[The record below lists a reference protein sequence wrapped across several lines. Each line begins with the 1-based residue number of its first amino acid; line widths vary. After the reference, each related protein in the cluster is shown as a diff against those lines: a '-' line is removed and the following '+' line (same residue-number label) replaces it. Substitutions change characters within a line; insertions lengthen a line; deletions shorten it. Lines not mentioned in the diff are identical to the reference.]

1 MKRMFNR
8 NNIIVFFTSFIF
20 IISLEIYFK
29 PYTIDGI
36 HFQEWSSDWVLQTL
50 PIKQLKEYPVLSLW
64 YLHIQPPLYDTF
76 RMLIAQFIDSHDTSV
91 LIKNVDKALYFIFAL
106 LYSFITTFI
115 FLWVSRLTS
124 ANYGL
129 LAAFIW
135 ILHPASIFY
144 ATLLETTLLS
154 AFGFTWFL
162 YELWRLKNNNKTGFV
177 RLSISLLFIYF
188 TKSIFQWYFIPVLI
202 FSLLLLRFSIKSI
215 FFSSIGISILIISLF
230 ITKQYIL
237 FNTTLTTTLNAGTHL
252 CGMVWHNPTKNE
264 INKANK
270 ILEFNYPKDSKKL
283 SAKYKYGSKKYGNNE
298 KSFKQNLIFS
308 HICKNYFF
316 EQPIKSLSNISKNF
330 ILSFTKFMR
339 PSSSYRSNVIVDNLP
354 WRYYYDFVFGKLF
367 FLILIIISFFVWCLN
382 KIIHKHDKKDILYSI
397 SIVIP
402 ILYFILIANIGG
414 VHIGEYPSIWIETQ
428 RLKFII
434 EPILYIFIFVQLYNL
449 SCLLYKVTNTFKKTC
464 SRNNQINKHDSR
476 KQ

>member
-1 MKRMFNR
+1 MVVLNQYLK
-8 NNIIVFFTSFIF
+8 IIQNQSSTSQWSGLSQGYCF

-154 AFGFTWFL
+154 SFGFTWFL

-252 CGMVWHNPTKNE
+252 CGIVWHNPTKNE
-264 INKANK
+264 INK
-270 ILEFNYPKDSKKL
+270 L
-283 SAKYKYGSKKYGNNE
+283 
-298 KSFKQNLIFS
+298 Q
-308 HICKNYFF
+308 
-316 EQPIKSLSNISKNF
+316 
-330 ILSFTKFMR
+330 TKVQEIRLF
-339 PSSSYRSNVIVDNLP
+339 L
-354 WRYYYDFVFGKLF
+354 FVK
-367 FLILIIISFFVWCLN
+367 IIIL
-382 KIIHKHDKKDILYSI
+382 
-397 SIVIP
+397 
-402 ILYFILIANIGG
+402 
-414 VHIGEYPSIWIETQ
+414 
-428 RLKFII
+428 
-434 EPILYIFIFVQLYNL
+434 
-449 SCLLYKVTNTFKKTC
+449 
-464 SRNNQINKHDSR
+464 
-476 KQ
+476 